1 MIYTKIDS
9 SMIDL
14 VGYDA
19 DSETLEVRFVS
30 SGLTYEYEDIP
41 KGVYKNLMNA
51 SSKGS
56 YMRGIIEMYSGSKVK
71 SKRKTSRPKKDPF
84 DKYVGDYIITN
95 VFEFDLDDDDWL
107 SIEAGGVGKF
117 CFAGIEGIF
126 SGVIEEDEG
135 EDKDEMLVI
144 KWHAGNSKKDL
155 VEGTGFFILDD
166 ERTNIEGRIS
176 FKCGKDHYLCA
187 EKEEED

>member
-1 MIYTKIDS
+1 
-9 SMIDL
+9 MIDL

-30 SGLTYEYEDIP
+30 SGQTYEYEDIP
-41 KGVYKNLMNA
+41 KGIYKNLMNA

-56 YMRGIIEMYSGSKVK
+56 YMREIIEIFSGSKMK
-71 SKRKTSRPKKDPF
+71 GKRKEPRPKKDPF
-84 DKYVGDYIITN
+84 DKYIGDYIITS
-95 VFEFDLDDDDWL
+95 VFDFDLEGDDWL

-117 CFAGIEGIF
+117 CFAGIEGVF
-126 SGVIEEDEG
+126 SGVIGEDDG

-144 KWHAGNSKKDL
+144 KWHANNSKKDL

-166 ERTNIEGRIS
+166 YRTNIEGRIA
-176 FKCGKDHYLCA
+176 FKDGKDHYLCA
-187 EKEEED
+187 EKE

>member
-1 MIYTKIDS
+1 
-9 SMIDL
+9 MIDL

-30 SGLTYEYEDIP
+30 SGLTYEYEDVP

-56 YMRGIIEMYSGSKVK
+56 YMREIIEIYSGSKMK
-71 SKRKTSRPKKDPF
+71 GGRKTPRPKKNPF
-84 DKYVGDYIITN
+84 DKYIGDYIITN

-107 SIEAGGVGKF
+107 SIEENGNGKF

-126 SGVIEEDEG
+126 SGVIEEDE
-135 EDKDEMLVI
+135 EDEMLAI
-144 KWHAGNSKKDL
+144 KWQANESVTKSKKKL
-155 VEGTGFFILDD
+155 MEGTGFFILDD
-166 ERTNIEGRIS
+166 ERRNIEGRIS
-176 FKCGKDHYLCA
+176 FKGGKDHYLCA
-187 EKEEED
+187 EKEYEDY

>member
-1 MIYTKIDS
+1 MEYTKIDS

-19 DSETLEVRFVS
+19 DSETLEVRFVN
-30 SGLTYEYEDIP
+30 SGHTYEYEDVP
-41 KGVYKNLMNA
+41 KGIYKNLMNS

-56 YMRGIIEMYSGSKVK
+56 YMREIIDMFDGFKVK
-71 SKRKTSRPKKDPF
+71 GRSKTPRPKKDPF
-84 DKYVGDYIITN
+84 DKYIGDYIITS

-107 SIEAGGVGKF
+107 SIETGGVGKF

-126 SGVIEEDEG
+126 SGVIGEDDG

-166 ERTNIEGRIS
+166 YRTNIEGRIA
-176 FKCGKDHYLCA
+176 FKDGKDHYLCA
-187 EKEEED
+187 EKEENY